1 MHRVNAIS
9 RHDWLVARLVGW
21 LAETGYAAA
30 NPNERAEGLPGEK
43 LVNWNRSCA
52 TAELDLDD
60 DVGSPGQ
67 LERYADPRCT

>member
-1 MHRVNAIS
+1 MPSAGTTGS
-9 RHDWLVARLVGW
+9 VGW
-21 LAETGYAAA
+21 LKPAT
-30 NPNERAEGLPGEK
+30 PLQTRTEGLPGEK